1 MDAYGQPSGG
11 DKNLKMSLSDT
22 VRLAWADEDL
32 KQRIQ
37 FILKIFAIY
46 VLGIHIQVPIPG
58 VNAAE
63 FAKTVG
69 ESTFFNL
76 INTLGGGGLK
86 KISIFALGLG
96 PYITASI
103 IMQILS
109 SANPAWKKEM
119 AEGGQYAR
127 QQQNKRTKA
136 LTMVLCV
143 FQGLTYLRMISSA
156 GSQTFAPFVLFTV
169 ILFWTAGAYFLLWL
183 GEQLSE
189 KGIGNGTSL
198 IIFAG
203 IVISFPS
210 QAEVIFNGVR
220 SGLIQFWQPIVLIL
234 LFFISTWFVVH
245 FTVAQRRIPIQHMRR
260 QMGTKAMGGG
270 TNYLPFSVNMVGV
283 IPIIFASALLGLP
296 PQLAG
301 AFPVGSPTHEFFAG
315 LVKFTYPDFTQWQGF
330 VGALVYMVLIFFFT
344 YFYTAIQF
352 SVDDISDNLKRHG
365 SFIPGVRPGKQ
376 TRDFLDTIISR
387 ITVIGALFLSVVSL
401 SQYLVPL
408 LINAPGLSMIFGT
421 SLLIMV
427 SVALE
432 TMRQIEANL
441 IMKQYGG

>member
-1 MDAYGQPSGG
+1 MDAYGQGSG
-11 DKNLKMSLSDT
+11 DKNLKMNLADT
-22 VRLAWADEDL
+22 IRLAWADEDL
-32 KQRIQ
+32 RTRIM
-37 FILKIFAIY
+37 FILKVFAIY
-46 VLGIHIQVPIPG
+46 VAGIHIRVPIPG
-58 VNAAE
+58 VNME
-63 FAKTVG
+63 SFARAVG
-69 ESTFFNL
+69 SSTFFDL

-96 PYITASI
+96 PYITSSI
-103 IMQILS
+103 IMQILT

-136 LTMVLCV
+136 LTLLLCV
-143 FQGLTYLRMISSA
+143 FQGITFLRMISSA
-156 GSQTFAPFVLFTV
+156 GGGTFSPFVMTSV
-169 ILFWTAGAYFLLWL
+169 IIFWTAGSYFLLWL

-198 IIFAG
+198 LIFAG
-203 IVISFPS
+203 IVIAFPS
-210 QAEVIFNGVR
+210 QIEVII
-220 SGLIQFWQPIVLIL
+220 SGIRTGNLAFWQPIVLIAM
-234 LFFISTWFVVH
+234 FFASTWFVVH

-283 IPIIFASALLGLP
+283 IPIIFASALLALP
-296 PQLAG
+296 SQLAG
-301 AFPVGSPTHEFFAG
+301 AFKAGTPTYDFFQSVQ
-315 LVKFTYPDFTQWQGF
+315 LFTYPDFSRWQGY
-330 VGALVYMVLIFFFT
+330 VGAFVYMVLIFFFT

-387 ITVIGALFLSVVSL
+387 ITVIGALFLSIVSL
-401 SQYLVPL
+401 SQFLVPL
-408 LINAPGLSMIFGT
+408 VVPVRGLSQIFGT

-441 IMKQYGG
+441 IMKQYGN